1 MKKLRKVQSQ
11 EYPKIFIDLNNSRY
25 YYNYN
30 IVEKEIVTLRNSDTK
45 EHVYEYTPILI
56 EDVPTQ
62 KNCIKAVIR
71 EYITPEEEFDLINSY
86 NRNILLGEESIEDT
100 EKYKEYLTLLQE
112 IKSRV
117 KNDFNI

>member
-56 EDVPTQ
+56 EGVPTQ

>member
-56 EDVPTQ
+56 EGVPTQ

-100 EKYKEYLTLLQE
+100 EKYKEYLILLQE